1 MSGYADVFEAYRK
14 AGWEGVL
21 PLPAGRKK
29 HPPTGYTGR
38 EAKTPSYPD
47 LYSWAEEMPDG
58 NVCLRLPANVIGIDV
73 DHYDGKD
80 GGGTLQRHIDQF
92 GELPD
97 TWITG
102 SRTDGVSGIRLYRVP
117 EGLQWPGD
125 LGGGIE
131 IIQSRHRY
139 AIVEPSRHPNG
150 GTYRW
155 RHDAIPGRAHAGIFI
170 PTVEQLAELPE
181 AWVAGLTGGLTAKN
195 IQAADLAHPEAVAW
209 LKDHGQ
215 GTACRQV
222 EGAVNGYINELA
234 SGARSRHEVGKDATM
249 RLGHMSAEG
258 HRGTFQALA
267 QVRAAFLQAFHGDSR
282 AGEAPEE
289 WNRLLLG
296 AVRIAAM
303 DTIEAADPC
312 DNAFHGILESA
323 PASPSSIIG
332 PTPAKA
338 PAAPAAPVKEQE
350 PTEADLLALIDTAG
364 TGGAAPARGISM
376 EEEPPAPAE
385 AAEPVQPPS
394 WQPVDLGPFLDGS
407 WKPEEPTLLRRTDGR
422 HLIYPGL
429 VHDFHGESESGKS
442 LVAQALC
449 AEILLAGKEA
459 VYVDFE
465 SGPGPVAGRMMSLG
479 VHPEILRALF
489 TYIRPEV
496 NPYALAEVDAFRD
509 LLTRRPALVIID
521 GVTDALVQS
530 GVGSKEN
537 DEITRWHRAVP
548 RMITNRTGAALI
560 LIDHVSKDAER
571 GRFAIGGSAKMATI
585 DGASYTV
592 EMVEPIGRG
601 LRGSIVLRIGKDR
614 PGTIRPHCGQWRA
627 KDRTQEAGTM
637 VIDSTADPNRILFQL
652 LPPASSVHQGVDDGA
667 DGDYRHPV
675 KVTRPTVLMERIS
688 RWMELHQ
695 PVEGL
700 PAVTIERT
708 EGMASKSNGAAMKRA
723 VACLREEGF
732 LEEEN
737 RRLKL
742 VTFYRQHLDPNS
754 DHFTGGSTTSEAAT
768 RAFLGL

>member
-14 AGWEGVL
+14 AGWPSVL
-21 PLPAGRKK
+21 PLPARQKK
-29 HPPTGYTGR
+29 HPPVGYTGR
-38 EAKTPSYPD
+38 EAKIPSYPD
-47 LYSWAEEMPDG
+47 MYSWAEEMPDG
-58 NVCLRLPANVIGIDV
+58 NVCLRLPENVIGIDV

-92 GELPD
+92 GELPA

-117 EGLQWPGD
+117 VGLQWPGD

-139 AIVEPSRHPNG
+139 AIVWPSIHPKTG
-150 GTYRW
+150 QTYNW
-155 RHDAIPGRAHAGIFI
+155 RTESTAAGLQTIPS
-170 PTVEQLAELPE
+170 VEDLAELPD

-195 IQAADLAHPEAVAW
+195 IQAADLAHPEAVKW
-209 LKDHGQ
+209 LQDHGQ
-215 GTACRQV
+215 GTQCRQV
-222 EGAVNGYINELA
+222 EQAVNGYINELA

-249 RLGHMSAEG
+249 RLAHMSAEG
-258 HRGTFQALA
+258 HRGTFTALA
-267 QVRAAFLQAFHGDSR
+267 TVRAAFLQALHGTDR
-282 AGEAPEE
+282 AGEGPEE
-289 WNRLLLG
+289 FNRLLLG

-303 DTIEAADPC
+303 DTIETADPC
-312 DNAFHGILESA
+312 DNSFHGILEAA

-338 PAAPAAPVKEQE
+338 PAVTPAGSVDTDE
-350 PTEADLLALIDTAG
+350 PTEADLLGLIDPDGST
-364 TGGAAPARGISM
+364 SL
-376 EEEPPAPAE
+376 PPAPA
-385 AAEPVQPPS
+385 AAATETEPVQPPS
-394 WQPVDLGPFLDGS
+394 WAPVDLGPFLDGS
-407 WKPEEPTLLRRTDGR
+407 WEPEQPTMLKRTDGR
-422 HLIYPGL
+422 FLIYPGL

-449 AEILLAGKEA
+449 AELMLQGQQV
-459 VYVDFE
+459 VYLDFE

-509 LLTRRPALVIID
+509 LLTTRPALVIID

-601 LRGSIVLRIGKDR
+601 LRGSVVLRIGKDR

-627 KDRTQEAGTM
+627 KDRTQEAATM
-637 VIDSTADPNRILFQL
+637 VIDSTADPNRILFTL
-652 LPPASSVHQGVDDGA
+652 VPPASSVHHGVDEGG

-675 KVTRPTVLMERIS
+675 KVSRPTVLMERIS
-688 RWMELHQ
+688 RWMESHE
-695 PVEGL
+695 PEEGL
-700 PAVTIERT
+700 PAVTLERT
-708 EGMASKSNGAAMKRA
+708 EGLASKANAAAMKRA
-723 VACLREEGF
+723 VAALREEGY
-732 LEEEN
+732 LVEEH

-742 VTFYRQHLDPNS
+742 ATYYRQHLDPES
-754 DHFTGGSTTSEAAT
+754 DKFTGGSTTSEAAT
-768 RAFLGL
+768 RAFLNL